1 MYQKHLNV
9 DQVNNL
15 VMLTTFIMIL
25 LFNSGCVIVPL
36 PSHDLTSIKGVIN
49 EKLIKSLKPG
59 ETTRE
64 DLLLLVGAPDAQYEQ
79 DRYFIYQWEVTEGVI
94 GAPGL
99 GGDIELV
106 VIAHYFCVEFDENNL
121 IKRFAHFKSDGLFK
135 SKFDALVEKNK
146 WIHESEK

>member
-1 MYQKHLNV
+1 MYQKHLNR
-9 DQVNNL
+9 DQVNSL
-15 VMLTTFIMIL
+15 VILTTFFMIL
-25 LFNSGCVIVPL
+25 LFISSCFYVPF
-36 PSHDLTSIKGVIN
+36 PAAVAN
-49 EKLIKSLKPG
+49 EKLIMSLNKSLKPG

-64 DLLLLVGAPDAQYEQ
+64 DLLLLVGAPDTQYEQ